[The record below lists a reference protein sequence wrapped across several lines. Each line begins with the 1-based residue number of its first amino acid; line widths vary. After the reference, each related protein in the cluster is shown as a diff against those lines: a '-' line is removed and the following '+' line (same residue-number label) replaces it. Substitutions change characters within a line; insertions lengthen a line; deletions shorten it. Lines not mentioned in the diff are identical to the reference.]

1 MKNPYIEKPDKI
13 TRAYLFQLLSDYP
26 AMKKW
31 MKDNTAALM
40 PSAVPNYN
48 SSQVKTGGESRPTES
63 TAIKIISD
71 RTLCMWEW
79 KIRAV
84 ESTLEK
90 VSETDKKIIALCFW
104 GNPQISYADAG
115 EIISMSPQGVKYRVD
130 SIISLLAFY
139 CGENRPPAGK

>member
-1 MKNPYIEKPDKI
+1 MKNPYIVKPDKI

-26 AMKKW
+26 AMKNWVKE
-31 MKDNTAALM
+31 NTAALM
-40 PSAVPNYN
+40 PSTVPNYN
-48 SSQVKTGGESRPTES
+48 SSPVGGEEESRPTES

-79 KIRAV
+79 KIKAV

-104 GNPQISYADAG
+104 GNPQISYAAAG
-115 EIISMSPQGVKYRVD
+115 EIISMTAQGVKYRVD
-130 SIISLLAFY
+130 SIISMLAFY
-139 CGENRPPAGK
+139 CGENRPPAEK